1 MVIEKLI
8 AGFKSFKGSYYT
20 GQSELYSSLV
30 ENGQSPD
37 ALVIAC
43 SDSRVD
49 PAIITKA
56 EPGQLFV
63 VRNVANLVAPYQSDN
78 PNTGTSAAIEF
89 AVRDLKVS
97 HIIILGHTHCGGIN
111 RLCNRTGEKEP
122 REFIDSWMSIVENDI
137 TFDLQG
143 EELLRN
149 VEKQVIKISLDNVL
163 SFPWV
168 KSRVD
173 SGMLE
178 IHGWLFDLEAG
189 EIKSYSKNSGW
200 QSISQ

>member
-8 AGFKSFKGSYYT
+8 AGFKSFKWSYYT

-89 AVRDLKVS
+89 AVRDLKVG
-97 HIIILGHTHCGGIN
+97 HIIILGHTHCGGIR

>member
-8 AGFKSFKGSYYT
+8 AGFKSFKRSYYT

>member
-20 GQSELYSSLV
+20 GQPELYSSLV

>member
-8 AGFKSFKGSYYT
+8 AGFKRFKGSYYT

-89 AVRDLKVS
+89 AVRDLKVG
-97 HIIILGHTHCGGIN
+97 HIIILGHTHCGGIR

-178 IHGWLFDLEAG
+178 INGRLFDLEAG
-189 EIKSYSKNSGW
+189 EIK
-200 QSISQ
+200 